1 MSEKGSERR
10 FFAPRD
16 KSNITLAKEKE
27 RKNRKTEEEET
38 GFFEE
43 KTAMATLLLDYFE
56 KKNAWQKTSICNLE
70 VEFSKNLVG
79 QEPITRSLYLS
90 SVLVMGSCLD
100 IIMSFFKNALQLR
113 FYVKVI

>member
-1 MSEKGSERR
+1 MKKARKEGFLHPAIS
-10 FFAPRD
+10 
-16 KSNITLAKEKE
+16 SNITLVKEKE

-70 VEFSKNLVG
+70 VKFSKNLVD
-79 QEPITRSLYLS
+79 QEPMTRSLYLS
-90 SVLVMGSCLD
+90 SALVMGSWLD
-100 IIMSFFKNALQLR
+100 LIMSFFKNALQLR
-113 FYVKVI
+113 F

>member
-1 MSEKGSERR
+1 MKKARKEGFLHPAIS
-10 FFAPRD
+10 
-16 KSNITLAKEKE
+16 SNITLVKEKE
-27 RKNRKTEEEET
+27 RKNRNTEEEET

-56 KKNAWQKTSICNLE
+56 NKNAWQKTSICNLE
-70 VEFSKNLVG
+70 VKFSKNLVG

-90 SVLVMGSCLD
+90 SALVMGSWLD